1 VEELFDSLP
10 EPDAPLAYRMRPVK
24 LAEVVGQDKI
34 IGPGTPL
41 RTAVERGRLPSL
53 ILYGPPGS
61 GKTTIALA
69 AAAQVGGRVARLN
82 AVTAKVDDVR
92 RVVAEA
98 KRARQARLSKPVVLF
113 IDEIHRFNRAQQ
125 DALLPAV
132 EAGVVIFIGATV
144 HNPYT
149 SVIGALLSRSVV
161 LELAPLEP
169 GHIRA
174 LLERA
179 LADGERGLGG
189 MKISAA
195 GGFLDRLAG
204 YAGGDAR
211 RALAAL
217 ELAAVTATADGDGHI
232 NLVVEDAERVA
243 VEQSPLHDRAGDYH
257 YDRISAFI
265 KSMRGGDPDAAVYW
279 MVLALE
285 GGEDPRFIA
294 RRIVICASED
304 VGNADPH
311 ALVVAVAAAQA
322 LELIGIPEAAY
333 NLIQAAVYV
342 ACAPKSNACGT
353 ALTLAREYVKERP
366 AIPVPGHLRGTGY
379 RGADKLGRGEG
390 YLYPHDHP
398 GGFVHQEYLGTE
410 HPRFYFPKRIGVE
423 GELSRL
429 LAERWPE
436 RNFLKNGAD
445 RGREG
450 ESDGPEDRPATDTE
464 SPEIP

>member
-1 VEELFDSLP
+1 VDELFDSLP
-10 EPDAPLAYRMRPVK
+10 GPDAPLAYRMRPTT

-53 ILYGPPGS
+53 LLYGPPGS

-82 AVTAKVDDVR
+82 AVTAKVEDVR

-132 EAGVVIFIGATV
+132 EAGVVTFIGATV

-149 SVIGALLSRSVV
+149 SVIAALLSRSVV

-169 GHIRA
+169 GDIRA

-179 LADGERGLGG
+179 LADPERGLGG
-189 MKISAA
+189 MKVTASD
-195 GGFLDRLAG
+195 GFLDRLAH

-217 ELAAVTATADGDGHI
+217 ELAAVTATADGEGRMA
-232 NLVVEDAERVA
+232 LGVGDAERVA
-243 VEQSPLHDRAGDYH
+243 AEQSPLHDRAGDYH
-257 YDRISAFI
+257 YDRVSAFI
-265 KSMRGGDPDAAVYW
+265 KSMRGGDPDAALYW
-279 MVLALE
+279 MMLALE

-294 RRIVICASED
+294 RRVVICASED
-304 VGNADPH
+304 VGNADPQ

-322 LELIGIPEAAY
+322 LELVGMPEAAY
-333 NLIQAAVYV
+333 NLAQAAVYV
-342 ACAPKSNACGT
+342 ACAPKSNASGT
-353 ALTLAREYVKERP
+353 AMLRAREEVQRNP
-366 AIPVPGHLRGTGY
+366 ARPVPPHLRGTGY
-379 RGADKLGRGEG
+379 RGAQKLGRGEG

-398 GGFVHQEYLGTE
+398 DAFVRQEYLGGDPPRLY
-410 HPRFYFPKRIGVE
+410 HPT
-423 GELSRL
+423 
-429 LAERWPE
+429 
-436 RNFLKNGAD
+436 D
-445 RGREG
+445 RGAEAGMRERLARWWPDRFAPPG
-450 ESDGPEDRPATDTE
+450 EDGA
-464 SPEIP
+464 

>member
-10 EPDAPLAYRMRPVK
+10 GPDEPLAYRMRPVT
-24 LAEVVGQDKI
+24 LAEVVGQDAL

-132 EAGVVIFIGATV
+132 EAGVVTFIGATV

-149 SVIGALLSRSVV
+149 SVIGALLSRSMV
-161 LELAPLEP
+161 LELEPLEP
-169 GHIRA
+169 GDIRA

-179 LADGERGLGG
+179 LADSERGLGG
-189 MKISAA
+189 MDISADD
-195 GGFLDRLAG
+195 GFLDRLAG

-217 ELAAVTATADGDGHI
+217 ELAAVTATADGNGRI
-232 NLVVEDAERVA
+232 ELSVEEAERVA
-243 VEQSPLHDRAGDYH
+243 GEQSPLHDRAGDYH
-257 YDRISAFI
+257 YDRVSAFI

-279 MVLALE
+279 MILALE

-304 VGNADPH
+304 VGNADPR

-322 LELIGIPEAAY
+322 LELIGMPEAAY
-333 NLIQAAVYV
+333 NLVHAAVYV

-353 ALTLAREYVKERP
+353 ALTLAREYVRERP

-390 YLYPHDHP
+390 YVYPHDHP
-398 GGFVHQEYLGTE
+398 GGFVRQEYLGAQ
-410 HPRFYFPKRIGVE
+410 HPRFYFPKEFGDE
-423 GELSRL
+423 GELARR

-436 RNFLKNGAD
+436 RNFLKNEAD
-445 RGREG
+445 RPLKG
-450 ESDGPEDRPATDTE
+450 ESDGPDDKPAAE
-464 SPEIP
+464 SE

>member
-24 LAEVVGQDKI
+24 LADVVGQDKI

-53 ILYGPPGS
+53 LLYGPPGS

-132 EAGVVIFIGATV
+132 EAGVVTFIGATV

-161 LELAPLEP
+161 LELDPLEP
-169 GHIRA
+169 GDIRK

-179 LADGERGLGG
+179 VADGERGLGG
-189 MKISAA
+189 MKIAA
-195 GGFLDRLAG
+195 ADGFLDRLAD

-217 ELAAVTATADGDGHI
+217 ELAAVTATTDGNGRI
-232 NLVVEDAERVA
+232 SLVVEDAERVA

-257 YDRISAFI
+257 YDRVSAFI
-265 KSMRGGDPDAAVYW
+265 KSMRGGDPDAALYW
-279 MVLALE
+279 MMLALE
-285 GGEDPRFIA
+285 GGEDPRFLA

-304 VGNADPH
+304 VGNADPQ
-311 ALVVAVAAAQA
+311 ALCVAVAAAQA
-322 LELIGIPEAAY
+322 LELAGMPEAAY
-333 NLIQAAVYV
+333 NLTQAAVYV
-342 ACAPKSNACGT
+342 ACAPKSNACGK
-353 ALTLAREYVKERP
+353 ALTLAREYIKEKP
-366 AIPVPGHLRGTGY
+366 AIPVPAHLRGTGY
-379 RGADKLGRGEG
+379 RGAEKLGRGEG
-390 YLYPHDHP
+390 YLYPHDYP
-398 GGFVHQEYLGTE
+398 GGFTRQEYLGAE
-410 HPRFYFPKRIGVE
+410 PPRFYFPKGIGVE
-423 GELSRL
+423 GELSRR

-436 RNFLKNGAD
+436 RGFLKN
-445 RGREG
+445 RGDG
-450 ESDGPEDRPATDTE
+450 VPDAESDRPEDKPVTDVE
-464 SPEIP
+464 

>member
-1 VEELFDSLP
+1 MNELFDSLP

-69 AAAQVGGRVARLN
+69 AAEQVGGRVARLN

-132 EAGVVIFIGATV
+132 EAGVVTFIGATV

-149 SVIGALLSRSVV
+149 SVIGALLSRSMV
-161 LELAPLEP
+161 LELEPLEP
-169 GHIRA
+169 GDIRA

-179 LADGERGLGG
+179 IADGERGLGG
-189 MKISAA
+189 MNISAA
-195 GGFLDRLAG
+195 GAFLDRLAN

-217 ELAAVTATADGDGHI
+217 ELAAVTATADENGQI
-232 NLVVEDAERVA
+232 NLDLENAERVA
-243 VEQSPLHDRAGDYH
+243 REQSPLHDRAGDYH
-257 YDRISAFI
+257 YDRVSAFI

-279 MVLALE
+279 MILALE
-285 GGEDPRFIA
+285 GGEDPRFLA

-304 VGNADPH
+304 VGNADPQ

-322 LELIGIPEAAY
+322 LELIGMPEAAY
-333 NLIQAAVYV
+333 NLVQAAVYV

-353 ALTLAREYVKERP
+353 ALTLAREYVGERP

-390 YLYPHDHP
+390 YVYPHTYPD
-398 GGFVHQEYLGTE
+398 GFVRQEYLGAD
-410 HPRFYFPKRIGVE
+410 HPRFYFPKRIGFE
-423 GELSRL
+423 EALSRR

-436 RNFLKNGAD
+436 RGFLNDEAYRARD
-445 RGREG
+445 G
-450 ESDGPEDRPATDTE
+450 EPEKTDDKRIKDTE
-464 SPEIP
+464 

>member
-1 VEELFDSLP
+1 MIVEELFDSLP
-10 EPDAPLAYRMRPVK
+10 EPDAPLAYRMRPVT

-132 EAGVVIFIGATV
+132 ESGVVTFIGATV

-149 SVIGALLSRSVV
+149 SVIGALLSRSIV
-161 LELAPLEP
+161 LELEPLEP
-169 GHIRA
+169 GHIRS

-189 MKISAA
+189 MKIIAA
-195 GGFLDRLAG
+195 DGFLDRLAD

-217 ELAAVTATADGDGHI
+217 ELAAVTATADGDDKISLG
-232 NLVVEDAERVA
+232 VEDAERVTR
-243 VEQSPLHDRAGDYH
+243 EQSPLHDRAGDYH
-257 YDRISAFI
+257 YDRVSAFI

-285 GGEDPRFIA
+285 GGEDPRFLA

-304 VGNADPH
+304 VGNADPR
-311 ALVVAVAAAQA
+311 ALAVAVAAAQA
-322 LELIGIPEAAY
+322 LELIGMPEAAY
-333 NLIQAAVYV
+333 NLVQAAVYV
-342 ACAPKSNACGT
+342 ASAPKSNACGS
-353 ALTLAREYVKERP
+353 ALTLAREYVKEKP

-379 RGADKLGRGEG
+379 RGAGMLGRGEG
-390 YLYPHDHP
+390 YLYPHDYP
-398 GGFVHQEYLGTE
+398 GGFTRQEYLGVE
-410 HPRFYFPKRIGVE
+410 PVRFYFPKGIGVE
-423 GELSRL
+423 GELARR

-436 RNFLKNGAD
+436 RGFLKEEDGPARD
-445 RGREG
+445 GGPDQGDDGREIKF
-450 ESDGPEDRPATDTE
+450 P
-464 SPEIP
+464 